1 MITIRG
7 PRVRQTASVPEQRGV
22 ACASPGKFQIVAIN
36 KNNAPMKSVAGLWK
50 ARFATGLA
58 FLTLCALT
66 GAAMVGC
73 ADTSPE
79 AAPSEAGAL
88 DNVTIFGET
97 LPNDALPYSQQI
109 YRLPCSNTSTQITF
123 DFAVSAYQPICSSDL
138 FSDALITLD
147 KDFHVRPLAADS
159 WEPTADGL
167 TWYIKIGQGQQWSD
181 GVPLTAHDYVAAYQ
195 LSANPE
201 TGWDFAWLYGFLG
214 PGGIKNWNRVI
225 AGELSPEKLG
235 VVAVDDYTLAITTE
249 DLFPPLPGVLK
260 YSWPL
265 AAHALAE
272 HGPYYNNKPETS
284 VSSGPFMLEAYD
296 PGNELVLVANPM
308 YRGRR
313 PPRLARIEHVYLAP
327 GTEFPAYQAGAIDN
341 IRYDFLSAADFEL
354 IFADLVMSAN
364 YLLSFGDFRTDY
376 LLWDTFNPPFDSLD
390 VRKAFAKAINRASIA
405 NNVFGANRAIPA
417 HSMLMPGFP
426 SSDTDGLLDH
436 YQAYDCPAAREH
448 LAQAG
453 YPDGTGFP
461 KQEMWLRNEPPSMTA
476 VYQAV
481 AASISEC
488 LNVEIEVSNK
498 DGKVYMDALNAK
510 PTDLAF
516 GAVSYGMDFLDASNL
531 LGIWV
536 STGRH
541 SWLNPEFDRLVGE
554 ASSLVGDPERRDR
567 MFRDAQEIL
576 VDDVGGA
583 FIAHRLQGNLIQ
595 PWIQGDT
602 IRVPDSYGI
611 SGFHF
616 GDDTVISNIYI
627 STAKQQ

>member
-1 MITIRG
+1 
-7 PRVRQTASVPEQRGV
+7 
-22 ACASPGKFQIVAIN
+22 
-36 KNNAPMKSVAGLWK
+36 MKSVANLWQ
-50 ARFATGLA
+50 AWFTEGPAL
-58 FLTLCALT
+58 LMLCALT
-66 GAAMVGC
+66 GTVMIGC
-73 ADTSPE
+73 AGTAPE
-79 AAPSEAGAL
+79 EGPSEDEAF
-88 DNVTIFGET
+88 DNVTVFGET
-97 LPNDALPYSQQI
+97 LPDDALPYSQQI
-109 YRLPCSNTSTQITF
+109 YRLPCSNTSTQVAF

-167 TWYIKIGQGQQWSD
+167 TWHIKIGEGQQWSD

-201 TGWDFAWLYGFLG
+201 TGWDFAWLYSFLG

-225 AGELSPEKLG
+225 AGELPPEELG

-284 VSSGPFMLEAYD
+284 VSSGPFMLESYD
-296 PGNELVLVANPM
+296 PDIELVLVANPM

-313 PPRLARIEHVYLAP
+313 PPRLARVEHVYLAP
-327 GTEFPAYQAGAIDN
+327 GTEFLAYQAGAIDN
-341 IRYDFLSAADFEL
+341 IRYDFLSSADFEL

-405 NNVFGANRAIPA
+405 GNVFGVNRAIPA

-426 SSDTDGLLDH
+426 SSDTEGLLDH

-461 KQEMWLRNEPPSMTA
+461 KQEMWLRNEPPSIAA

-481 AASISEC
+481 ATSISEC
-488 LNVEIEVSNK
+488 LNVAIEVSNK

-510 PTDLAF
+510 PTELAF

-541 SWLNPEFDRLVGE
+541 TWLNPEFDRLVGE
-554 ASSLVGDPERRDR
+554 ASSLVGNPERRDR

-583 FIAHRLQGNLIQ
+583 FIAHRLQGNLVQ
-595 PWIQGDT
+595 PWIQGNT
-602 IRVPDSYGI
+602 IREPGAHGI
-611 SGFHF
+611 AGFHF
-616 GDDTVISNIYI
+616 GDDTVISNIYV